1 MKRLSFSSSNFHTN
15 LGSCNGHT
23 DFENLTFLGTLGI
36 NDGLL
41 LNNAYISFAW
51 AAGLYARGI
60 IAIALHY
67 YAILNIMVQCVWI
80 GFFTNIKIER
90 KLEVIRSRPDEDI
103 VSIFTTFKQSSFFRM
118 YEKLQEKKGSGL
130 GPKSCC

>member
-1 MKRLSFSSSNFHTN
+1 
-15 LGSCNGHT
+15 
-23 DFENLTFLGTLGI
+23 LGTLGI

-90 KLEVIRSRPDEDI
+90 KLEVIKSRPDEDI

-118 YEKLQEKKGSGL
+118 YEKLQEKKGSGQ